1 MPIKNSKSKTQHPKK
16 SPQPRHMRIPEI
28 TLQVEKKWG
37 PVRVRL
43 MDSCD
48 ITLESFSF
56 STEMT
61 V

>member
-1 MPIKNSKSKTQHPKK
+1 
-16 SPQPRHMRIPEI
+16 MRIPEI
-28 TLQVEKKWG
+28 TLQGLQVEKKWG

-56 STEMT
+56 STEMI